1 MSSLDLRLFE
11 EIEKEIVELLER
23 HAAELVTGKANEWA
37 DYRFRVGYMKALRDA
52 LDAAKEAQN
61 RVLGV
66 SNER

>member
-1 MSSLDLRLFE
+1 VSSLDLRLFE

-23 HAAELVTGKANEWA
+23 HAAEIVMGKASDWA
-37 DYRFRVGYMKALRDA
+37 DYRGRTQYMKALRDA
-52 LDAAKEAQN
+52 LGVARDAQQ